1 MSTINAADGGWFSA
15 VADRNLNSVMS
26 AIHAQPA
33 ERWTVDALA
42 RVANM
47 SRSAFALRFKEILGL
62 TPMEYLIRWRM
73 LLASDRL
80 INSADELQCKPPPII
95 NVSPVIQ
102 PASSLTRN
110 ATAGAISCGR
120 PIRPKG
126 VTASIVLRKSSAKKP
141 LSRTPSVS
149 TNPGLTE
156 FTRILREPNS
166 LANVR
171 VTASTAPLD
180 AV

>member
-1 MSTINAADGGWFSA
+1 
-15 VADRNLNSVMS
+15 MS

-80 INSADELQCKPPPII
+80 INSAD
-95 NVSPVIQ
+95 
-102 PASSLTRN
+102 
-110 ATAGAISCGR
+110 
-120 PIRPKG
+120 
-126 VTASIVLRKSSAKKP
+126 
-141 LSRTPSVS
+141 SVS
-149 TNPGLTE
+149 SIA
-156 FTRILREPNS
+156 FS
-166 LANVR
+166 LGYESESSF
-171 VTASTAPLD
+171 STAFKRIMSQSPRGYQRSS
-180 AV
+180 